1 MLKEL
6 FSELFEKLK
15 KENSNNSASKSGCF
29 NFFETH
35 ILEGKY
41 HKVNFVSSRSLINY
55 YNKYVEGIA
64 NTAGEPNGELK
75 DLIANYLEF
84 SSYHDFENYH
94 LKAEKKTLL
103 VQSKNIFFKRSII
116 IKITA
121 VITCILGGVS
131 FMSSNFTS
139 EENCI
144 TWNKTHF
151 EEAPCNLKYS
161 IDNTMYQLNIDNFKK
176 IELDKETIFFK
187 NGNAMVW
194 YGKSTI
200 GEMEY
205 FTLRGVH
212 PETLKE
218 LKPITDYIIKKYVL
232 STERDSTVKK

>member
-1 MLKEL
+1 MLL
-6 FSELFEKLK
+6 AVLIIFSTFSIK
-15 KENSNNSASKSGCF
+15 SSKSGCF

-35 ILEGKY
+35 ILEEKY

-84 SSYHDFENYH
+84 ASYHDFENYH

-103 VQSKNIFFKRSII
+103 VQSKNIFFKKSII
-116 IKITA
+116 IKVTA
-121 VITCILGGVS
+121 ILTCILGGFS

-144 TWNKTHF
+144 IWNITHF
-151 EEAPCNLKYS
+151 EEAPCNLKYA

-176 IELDKETIFFK
+176 IEVDKETVFFK

-194 YGKSTI
+194 YGKSTN

-232 STERDSTVKK
+232 STERDSTVTK